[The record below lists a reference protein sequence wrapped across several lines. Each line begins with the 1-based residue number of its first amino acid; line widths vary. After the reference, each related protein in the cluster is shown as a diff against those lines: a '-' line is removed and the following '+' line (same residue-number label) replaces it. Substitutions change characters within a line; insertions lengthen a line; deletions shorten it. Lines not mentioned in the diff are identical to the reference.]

1 MYSIRTLYFRHSVIT
16 LAPHW
21 SQSCWYHVGI
31 FHLPFLHPYHRS
43 SISFDASSPR
53 TTRSSSSAPAKSMA
67 RSATKLRK
75 VGKADLRQTNRCH
88 WSSRLALGLADFVP
102 LPLLPVESTW
112 QCLGVSNLDRPLLAA
127 LPVCRPCE
135 SHAHRVNPINT
146 INSRISYKYCDQWR
160 KISRC
165 SSCAKLHVDIWGSKP
180 RKTSFVYIVALG
192 DNSGWRDD
200 NAKKSPKV
208 LDRTRSRHSLVRKH
222 CARCSFHH
230 RAQSSRRSFPH
241 GPRRGSPIQT
251 WQRRKKST
259 KGSQERTQ
267 WDHFREIM
275 VKSP

>member
-1 MYSIRTLYFRHSVIT
+1 MSAKVHHKTHEVLTTFQTYLARKRWLTYTYVIICIWTYKHDMNSIRTLYFRHSVIT

-67 RSATKLRK
+67 RSAAKLRK

-180 RKTSFVYIVALG
+180 RKTSFVYLHC
-192 DNSGWRDD
+192 
-200 NAKKSPKV
+200 
-208 LDRTRSRHSLVRKH
+208 RTW
-222 CARCSFHH
+222 
-230 RAQSSRRSFPH
+230 
-241 GPRRGSPIQT
+241 G
-251 WQRRKKST
+251 
-259 KGSQERTQ
+259 
-267 WDHFREIM
+267 
-275 VKSP
+275 